1 MTGRGG
7 DWMKDGLA
15 MAVLMEIRI
24 RGLGIAQTSRTAKIG
39 LIGQNHSD
47 RFSEYGRQAQ
57 QFGIVEKF
65 TWFGG
70 TTP

>member
-1 MTGRGG
+1 MR
-7 DWMKDGLA
+7 
-15 MAVLMEIRI
+15 VLKEIRI
-24 RGLGIAQTSRTAKIG
+24 NGWGIAQTSRAERIG

-47 RFSEYGRQAQ
+47 RFSEYRRQAQ

-70 TTP
+70 TTQ